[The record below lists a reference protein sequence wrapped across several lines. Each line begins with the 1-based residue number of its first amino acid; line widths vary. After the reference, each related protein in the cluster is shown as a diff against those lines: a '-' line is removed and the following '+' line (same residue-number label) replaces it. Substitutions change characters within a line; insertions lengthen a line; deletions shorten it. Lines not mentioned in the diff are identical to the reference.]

1 MDQQLKNGIIIYI
14 ICFIGTIILSIP
26 KYDVL
31 NTIIFDI
38 PWLSKITNENGF
50 CFWPITHFI
59 MYICLGL
66 FAPKYWYI
74 WIIIGICWEII
85 ETFLGNTFNKNCKE
99 INKNRKIQYS
109 GKWMNGTVS
118 DIFFNIL
125 GIIIG
130 IILQKII

>member
-1 MDQQLKNGIIIYI
+1 MDQQLKNGIIIYT

-26 KYDVL
+26 QYDIL

-59 MYICLGL
+59 MYIFLGL

-74 WIIIGICWEII
+74 WIFIGILWEILENIIGNI
-85 ETFLGNTFNKNCKE
+85 FNNNPNE
-99 INKNRKIQYS
+99 INKNKNIQYS
-109 GKWMNGTVS
+109 GKWMDGTVS
-118 DIFFNIL
+118 DIFFNISGL
-125 GIIIG
+125 IIG
-130 IILQKII
+130 IIFQKII

>member
-14 ICFIGTIILSIP
+14 ICLIGVLTLFIP
-26 KYDVL
+26 KYDIL
-31 NTIIFDI
+31 NNIIFDI
-38 PWLSKITNENGF
+38 PWLSKITNETGF
-50 CFWPITHFI
+50 SYWPITHFI
-59 MYICLGL
+59 MYIFLGL

-85 ETFLGNTFNKNCKE
+85 ETFLGNTFNKNSKE

-118 DIFFNIL
+118 DIFFNISGL
-125 GIIIG
+125 IIG